1 MANYLLLRNNKESG
15 PYSADDLVNL
25 GLKAYDLL
33 WVQGKSAAWRYPSE
47 IEELKSFAPV
57 VEEQPFDRFYKK
69 SETITEEKKADTAIA
84 QSSQVIESKKEQ
96 ISESRFEKPVVEPQY
111 EKYIPKRSVA
121 VTLPGQKNVTVQQP
135 VKPAE
140 VRTAMQETAQQQ
152 PTITISENP
161 AAAQIKYSQ
170 PLDEIKEMYVKTL
183 QDRKQKIARKNF
195 WLQNLKKVA
204 AVLSL
209 VVVGLVAGF
218 LLKSNKGKQ
227 AMIAQVEKP
236 SQSQVLNNE
245 PANLNETASKPST
258 DTTSSPATTEV
269 TKKSEQEVAQAHQ
282 PNGGYVNKLTER
294 KRNFEPAVTDD
305 ILVMKEKPLLVPE
318 TKQEKTYLPQG
329 IETDPRT
336 GERSRKVRSV
346 ADEPVNDNDNHANRV
361 NTAGSS
367 MKKNSIPEDISRLVS
382 VKSNEYK
389 RVAFGGIRDLQL
401 TVVNDSKFI
410 LDNVTAELQYIKPN
424 ELPLKTENIQ
434 FTSVAPNATST
445 IRVPD
450 TNRGIKVVF
459 RITNIRKKQADERVA
474 DN

>member
-1 MANYLLLRNNKESG
+1 
-15 PYSADDLVNL
+15 
-25 GLKAYDLL
+25 
-33 WVQGKSAAWRYPSE
+33 
-47 IEELKSFAPV
+47 
-57 VEEQPFDRFYKK
+57 
-69 SETITEEKKADTAIA
+69 
-84 QSSQVIESKKEQ
+84 
-96 ISESRFEKPVVEPQY
+96 
-111 EKYIPKRSVA
+111 

-410 LDNVTAELQYIKPN
+410 LDNVTVELQYIKPN

>member
-15 PYSADDLVNL
+15 PYSADDLVKL

-47 IEELKSFAPV
+47 IDELKSFAPV

-69 SETITEEKKADTAIA
+69 AETVVEEKKADTPIVRSQAI
-84 QSSQVIESKKEQ
+84 ELKKEQ
-96 ISESRFEKPVVEPQY
+96 VAESRFEKPVVEPQY
-111 EKYIPKRSVA
+111 EKYIPKKSVV

-135 VKPAE
+135 IKPAE
-140 VRTAMQETAQQQ
+140 IKTTVQEPPPQQ

-161 AAAQIKYSQ
+161 ATAQIKYSQ

-195 WLQNLKKVA
+195 WFQNLKKVA

-209 VVVGLVAGF
+209 VIVGLLAGF
-218 LLKSNKGKQ
+218 FLKSNKGKQ
-227 AMIAQVEKP
+227 AVIAQVERS
-236 SQSQVLNNE
+236 SQPQVLNNE
-245 PANLNETASKPST
+245 PANVIETVTKPSS
-258 DTTSSPATTEV
+258 DTALPPATTR
-269 TKKSEQEVAQAHQ
+269 TAGMTEQQAAQTHQ
-282 PNGGYVNKLTER
+282 PNGGYVNRLTER
-294 KRNFEPAVTDD
+294 KRNIETAVTDD
-305 ILVMKEKPLLVPE
+305 ILVMKEKPLLAPE
-318 TKQEKTYLPQG
+318 TKQEKTYLPQAV
-329 IETDPRT
+329 ETDPRT
-336 GERSRKVRSV
+336 GERSRKVRSA
-346 ADEPVNDNDNHANRV
+346 ADERVSANDNYSNRLTT
-361 NTAGSS
+361 TAASPR
-367 MKKNSIPEDISRLVS
+367 KNSIPEDISRLVS

-410 LDNVTAELQYIKPN
+410 LDNVTVELQYIKPN

-445 IRVPD
+445 IRIPD

-459 RITNIRKKQADERVA
+459 RITNIRKKQPDERVA